1 MLRMDFRFACG
12 WLVALALA
20 ATAVHAQAPEG
31 EIASLTGKGEY
42 RHGQQG
48 AWSPAAVKQ
57 HLFALDWL
65 QTLDLSRM
73 VLRFSD
79 GSTEFIGPNSQFH
92 VVKVATSSDPKTI
105 LELNKGRMWSQSK
118 TAPGGLEVRTGS
130 ALAAVRGTDWELVV
144 DGDTTVLSVFSGE
157 VEFSNEQGGVLVK
170 PNEQARAEKGKAPV
184 KLLLRTSRERIQ
196 WVSAFTVDP
205 GRYAEPAAG
214 RDARYAQIS
223 ALVRSGELAEAY
235 ARTRSLADAGDAPAV
250 AFLLLAD
257 FEVYRGEFVAARAT
271 LERGGRRFPQD
282 VRFEAAGARLA
293 FLEGDIEAA
302 RAHVRAALAQ
312 NPDSPDA
319 LVMLGDIE
327 RHEGHA
333 RQSIAAYGRAV
344 EVSAGDARAWYGRGA
359 VQGERENVAAARSD
373 LAKAIALDATDAT
386 YRAESGTVESFANN
400 LAGARGELNA
410 ALDLQP
416 DNYVA
421 LAGLGLVELKAGDV
435 EGALAALQ
443 KASAIEPRYARAH
456 VYLAA
461 AYYQQRRDD
470 AALFELGR
478 ATELDPNDPLPY
490 LLVSLIRLDRIEP
503 VAAVEQAQEA
513 LKRIPYLKSL
523 NQVSDNQKGVAN
535 VGSPLAFVG
544 LEYWARSAAHES
556 YLPFWGG
563 SHLFLA
569 DRYPGDFDKRS
580 ELMQGFITDPSA
592 FGASNRFHSLVVEP
606 GNFGTASLRYN
617 HSNDLHLTEPV
628 ITVNGNDTSRFPVS
642 YFGEAIYT
650 QIDPG
655 DAAVSAKAHTYTGAI
670 GMKPTYDVSTFI
682 YANYIDVDAK
692 LGKASETGDF
702 DHING
707 NAWRVDG
714 GLRYAPDARQSV
726 WLKAGGSGQ
735 DATSD
740 EALSLVQPSA
750 AFVQGS
756 HFTLKPKAADVAL
769 RHTFLASE
777 RFEFTWG
784 AEGSRV
790 DKDEVLLQDSSLHP
804 VPTPVLVDR
813 LDETDRDK
821 SDTVYAMARWLDPR
835 WRFEAGAAWM
845 DYQKDRDFLVTRDAS
860 RGGTVAL
867 SESYRRKKVE
877 PLAGL
882 VWRYTDSQLVR
893 AACRRWIHPASL
905 DTLAPVAV
913 AGMPLDDQLVYA
925 GGTLDQCRAQW
936 EWNDARR
943 TFATAFVE
951 RSRVKNLVSPLD
963 GVQNTASDLT
973 NLDRLRNRAVTAPP
987 TPDLLENPPVFG
999 EGEVKRASVA
1009 LDHIVNR
1016 VVTVRAYYTYSETV
1030 VDGPDYPG
1038 RVHPQGAKIPYIPR
1052 NLVNLGAV
1060 FAPGWHSLVSVYAV
1074 YRSER
1079 FTDEFNVAALAL
1091 PAGWDAQVNFYIE
1104 SPDKR
1109 WSVEAYATN
1118 LLKKPHVSDVLG
1130 AIVSYRF

>member
-1 MLRMDFRFACG
+1 MART
-12 WLVALALA
+12 LAPGNFLLA
-20 ATAVHAQAPEG
+20 ALLFSAGAACAQAPEG

-48 AWSPAAVKQ
+48 AWSPATPKQ
-57 HLFALDWL
+57 KLFPLDWL
-65 QTLDLSRM
+65 QTLDMSRM

-92 VVKVATSSDPKTI
+92 VVKVATSADPKTI

-118 TAPGGLEVRTGS
+118 TAPGGLEVRAGS

-144 DGDTTVLSVFSGE
+144 DGDTTILSVFSGE
-157 VEFSNEQGGVLVK
+157 VEFSNDQGGVLVR
-170 PNEQARAEKGKAPV
+170 PNEQARAEKGKAPI

-205 GRYAEPAAG
+205 RRYAEPAAG
-214 RDARYAQIS
+214 RDPRYAAI
-223 ALVRSGELAEAY
+223 AKLVADNELAEAY
-235 ARTRSLADAGDAPAV
+235 ARCRALADAADAPAV

-271 LERGGRRFPQD
+271 LERGARRFPED

-312 NPDSPDA
+312 NADSPDA

-333 RQSIAAYGRAV
+333 RQSIAAYSRAV
-344 EVSAGDARAWYGRGA
+344 EASAGDARAWHGRGA

-373 LAKAIALDATDAT
+373 LAKAIALDSSDAT
-386 YRAESGTVESFANN
+386 YRAESGTVESLAND
-400 LAGARGELNA
+400 LAKARRELLA

-421 LAGLGLVELKAGDV
+421 LTGLGIVELKAGDV
-435 EGALAALQ
+435 DAALVALQ
-443 KASAIEPRYARAH
+443 KASAIEPRYARTH

-461 AYYQQRRDD
+461 AYYHQRRDD
-470 AALFELGR
+470 AAFFELGR
-478 ATELDPNDPLPY
+478 ASELDPNDPLPY
-490 LLVSLIRLDRIEP
+490 LLKSLIRQDRLEP
-503 VAAVEQAQEA
+503 AAAIQDAQEA

-523 NQVSDNQKGVAN
+523 NQVADNQKGVAN
-535 VGSPLAFVG
+535 VGAPLAFAG
-544 LEYWARSAAHES
+544 LEYWARSAAQES

-580 ELMQGFITDPSA
+580 ELMQGFVTDPSA
-592 FGASNRFHSLVVEP
+592 FGASNRFQSLIVEP

-617 HSNDLHLTEPV
+617 HSRDLHLTEPV
-628 ITVNGNDTSRFPVS
+628 LTVNGNDASRFPVS
-642 YFGEAIYT
+642 YFGEAVYT

-655 DAAVSAKAHTYTGAI
+655 DVAFAAKAHTYTGAI
-670 GMKPTYDVSTFI
+670 GMKPTYDVSTFV
-682 YANYIDVDAK
+682 YANYLDVDAK
-692 LGKASETGDF
+692 LGRAGAAGDF

-707 NAWRVDG
+707 NSWRVDG
-714 GLRYAPDARQSV
+714 GVRYAPDARQSV

-740 EALSLVQPSA
+740 DTLTSGQPAA

-756 HFTLKPKAADVAL
+756 HFTYNPRASDVAL
-769 RHTFLASE
+769 RYTLLASE

-784 AEGSRV
+784 AETSHAT
-790 DKDEVLLQDSSLHP
+790 KDEVLLLESAFHP
-804 VPTPVLVDR
+804 VPTSVPVDR
-813 LDETDRDK
+813 LDETDRDR
-821 SDTVYAMARWLDPR
+821 SDTIYAIARWLDPR
-835 WRFEAGAAWM
+835 WRVEAGAAWV
-845 DYQKDRDFLVTRDAS
+845 DYTKDRDLLVTRDAS
-860 RGGTVAL
+860 RGGTVPI

-877 PLAGL
+877 PLAGII
-882 VWRYTDSQLVR
+882 WRYTDAQLVR
-893 AACRRWIHPASL
+893 AACRRWIHPTSL

-913 AGMPLDDQLVYA
+913 AGMPLDDQLVNP

-936 EWNDARR
+936 EWTDTRR
-943 TFATAFVE
+943 TFASVFVE
-951 RSRVKNLVSPLD
+951 RSRVRNLVSPLD
-963 GVQNTASDLT
+963 GVQNTASDVT
-973 NLDRLRNRAVTAPP
+973 NLDRLRNRAIAQPP
-987 TPDLLENPPVFG
+987 TPDLLEGQPVFG
-999 EGEVKRASVA
+999 EGDVKRASAA

-1016 VVTVRAYYTYSETV
+1016 AVTLRAYYTYSESEVTG
-1030 VDGPDYPG
+1030 VDFPG

-1052 NLVNLGAV
+1052 NQVNLGTV
-1060 FAPGWHSLVSVYAV
+1060 ISPGWHSLFSAYAV
-1074 YRSER
+1074 YRSQR
-1079 FTDEFNVAALAL
+1079 FADEFNTQAL
-1091 PAGWDAQVNFYIE
+1091 PAGWDAQLDLFIE
-1104 SPDKR
+1104 SADKH
-1109 WSVEAYATN
+1109 WSFEINAAN
-1118 LLKKPHVSDVLG
+1118 LLKKPNVPDVYS